1 MTYIRKSVFGTSKL
15 VLKNGSFV
23 LTHENNKKVYP
34 VNSVNVLKV
43 TATFVVIEDEF
54 GGKLTFNAA

>member
-23 LTHENNKKVYP
+23 LTHEGNKKAY
-34 VNSVNVLKV
+34 SVNVLKV
-43 TATFVVIEDEF
+43 TTTSIVIEDEF
-54 GGKLTFNAA
+54 GEELTFNVA